1 MTAEDLTLT
10 VPNETTV
17 VFSGADIKSAIE
29 NYSLRY
35 TLRPL
40 RDLWEVFKTMFW
52 NSYYKNIDILNDDL
66 VANYDYTTTTI
77 KTNDDGDTTRTHT
90 PDDTRNYIESSV
102 NSDVSKT
109 VSAGTGNSTPK
120 TDVYSIVYDT
130 EPKHTSYTTQS
141 GETTER
147 TTANAN
153 NNKNKTVDN
162 LKNEIINRFKLDEIS
177 NKDSNKI
184 NDDLIIDDKTIKVE
198 ENEEEYND
206 VESHSTITKTV
217 NGESITSDSIKT
229 EKTTKKGIQ
238 NIDKTDI
245 VKNAIELNKISVLN
259 DYITHF
265 IDKFTFYVGGECYDS

>member
-1 MTAEDLTLT
+1 MTAEELTLT

-29 NYSLRY
+29 NYGLRY

-40 RDLWEVFKTMFW
+40 HDLWELFRVMFW
-52 NSYYKNIDILNDDL
+52 EQYYKNINILNDDL
-66 VANYDYTTTTI
+66 VANYDYTTTTV

-102 NSDVSKT
+102 DSDVSKT

-120 TDVYSIVYDT
+120 TDVYNIVYDT

-162 LKNEIINRFKLDEIS
+162 LKYS
-177 NKDSNKI
+177 
-184 NDDLIIDDKTIKVE
+184 
-198 ENEEEYND
+198 D
-206 VESHSTITKTV
+206 VETHSTITKTV
-217 NGESITSDSIKT
+217 NGELITSDNIKT
-229 EKTTKKGIQ
+229 EKTTKTGIQ

-259 DYITHF
+259 DYIIHF

>member
-1 MTAEDLTLT
+1 MQMYQIATELQAITAEELTLT

-17 VFSGADIKSAIE
+17 VFSGADIKSAMS

-40 RDLWEVFKTMFW
+40 RDLWELFRVMFW
-52 NSYYKNIDILNDDL
+52 EQYYKNINILDDDL
-66 VANYDYTTTTI
+66 IANYDYTTTTI
-77 KTNDDGDTTRTHT
+77 KTNDDGDTTHTHT

-109 VSAGTGNSTPK
+109 VSAGTGTATPK
-120 TDVYSIVYDT
+120 TDVYSVVYDDT
-130 EPKHTSYTTQS
+130 PKHTSYTTQS

-147 TTANAN
+147 TTANAA

-162 LKNEIINRFKLDEIS
+162 LKYTD
-177 NKDSNKI
+177 
-184 NDDLIIDDKTIKVE
+184 T
-198 ENEEEYND
+198 
-206 VESHSTITKTV
+206 ESHTTITKTV
-217 NGESITSDSIKT
+217 DGETITSDNIKT
-229 EKTTKKGIQ
+229 EKTTKTGIQ

-265 IDKFTFYVGGECYDS
+265 IDKFSFYIGGECYVD

>member
-1 MTAEDLTLT
+1 MTAEELTLT

-29 NYSLRY
+29 NYGLRY

-40 RDLWEVFKTMFW
+40 RDLWELFRVMFW
-52 NSYYKNIDILNDDL
+52 EQYYKNIDILNGDL

-77 KTNDDGDTTRTHT
+77 KTNDDGDTTRTHA

-109 VSAGTGNSTPK
+109 VSAGTGTATPK
-120 TDVYSIVYDT
+120 TDIYSVVYDDT
-130 EPKHTSYTTQS
+130 PKHTSYTTQS

-162 LKNEIINRFKLDEIS
+162 LKYTD
-177 NKDSNKI
+177 
-184 NDDLIIDDKTIKVE
+184 T
-198 ENEEEYND
+198 
-206 VESHSTITKTV
+206 ESHSTITKTV
-217 NGESITSDSIKT
+217 NGETIVSDNIKT
-229 EKTTKKGIQ
+229 EKTTKTGIQ

-265 IDKFTFYVGGECYDS
+265 IDKFTFYIGGECYVD